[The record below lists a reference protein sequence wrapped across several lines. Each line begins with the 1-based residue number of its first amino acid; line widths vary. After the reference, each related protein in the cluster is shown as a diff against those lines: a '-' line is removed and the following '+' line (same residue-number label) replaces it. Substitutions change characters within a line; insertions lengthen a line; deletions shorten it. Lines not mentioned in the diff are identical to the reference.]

1 MTSTSPTTRPGRPR
15 SEQTHQAILEATQ
28 EVLRERGY
36 GGLSLD
42 EIARRAKV
50 GKRTIYRWWSSK
62 GALVA
67 EAFRE
72 DATRRHP
79 TVDTGTVRGDLLS
92 YLSTLFAELANPGK
106 KAALS
111 TMMAEAQTG
120 GDFAAD
126 FTRFV
131 DDRRALVR
139 HLLERGIQRGE
150 LAADTDLDLAVDV
163 LFGVFWYRVLT
174 GDRPLNPTVA
184 QTLVDGLLH
193 ATRPTRTA
201 TH

>member
-1 MTSTSPTTRPGRPR
+1 MTSTPPTTGPGRPR
-15 SEQTHQAILEATQ
+15 SEQTHRAILEATQ

-72 DATRRHP
+72 DATHRHP

-92 YLSTLFAELANPGK
+92 YLSTLFAEVANPGK

-111 TMMAEAQTG
+111 SMMAEAQTG

-126 FTRFV
+126 FAHFI

-150 LAADTDLDLAVDV
+150 LAPDTDLDLAVDV
-163 LFGVFWYRVLT
+163 LFGLFWYRVLT

>member
-1 MTSTSPTTRPGRPR
+1 MTATPPAGRPGRPR

-28 EVLRERGY
+28 EVLREVGY

-72 DATRRHP
+72 DAARRHP
-79 TVDTGTVRGDLLS
+79 TVDTGTVHGDLVS
-92 YLSTLFAELANPGK
+92 YLSALFSDVSSPGK

-111 TMMAEAQTG
+111 SMMAEAQTG

-126 FTRFV
+126 FDQFIE
-131 DDRRALVR
+131 DRRTLVR
-139 HLLERGIQRGE
+139 DLLERGVRRGE
-150 LAADTDLDLAVDV
+150 IAPDTDLDLSVDV

-174 GDRPLNPTVA
+174 GDRPLDPAVA
-184 QTLVDGLLH
+184 HALVAGLLQ
-193 ATRPTRTA
+193 ATRPA
-201 TH
+201 

>member
-1 MTSTSPTTRPGRPR
+1 MTPTSPATRPGRPR

-67 EAFRE
+67 EAFSE
-72 DATRRHP
+72 DAARRHP

-92 YLSTLFAELANPGK
+92 YLGTLFAEVANPGK
-106 KAALS
+106 KAAMS
-111 TMMAEAQTG
+111 SMMAEAQAG

-126 FTRFV
+126 FARFI

-139 HLLERGIQRGE
+139 HLLERGVDRGE
-150 LAADTDLDLAVDV
+150 LAPDTDLDLAVDV
-163 LFGVFWYRVLT
+163 LFGLFWYRVLT
-174 GDRPLNPTVA
+174 GDRPLNPAVA

-193 ATRPTRTA
+193 AIRPT
-201 TH
+201 

>member
-15 SEQTHQAILEATQ
+15 SEQTHRAILEATQ

-72 DATRRHP
+72 DATHRHP

-92 YLSTLFAELANPGK
+92 YLSTLFAEVANPGK

-111 TMMAEAQTG
+111 SMMAEAQTG

-126 FTRFV
+126 FARFI

-139 HLLERGIQRGE
+139 HLLERGVQRGE
-150 LAADTDLDLAVDV
+150 LAPDTDLDLAVDV
-163 LFGVFWYRVLT
+163 LFGLFWYRVLT

-193 ATRPTRTA
+193 ATRPT
-201 TH
+201 

>member
-15 SEQTHQAILEATQ
+15 SEQTHRAILEATQ

-72 DATRRHP
+72 DATHRHP

-92 YLSTLFAELANPGK
+92 YLSTLFAEVGNPGK

-111 TMMAEAQTG
+111 SMMAEAQTG

-126 FTRFV
+126 FARFI

-139 HLLERGIQRGE
+139 HLLERGVQRGE
-150 LAADTDLDLAVDV
+150 LALDTDLDLAVDV
-163 LFGVFWYRVLT
+163 LFGLFWYRVLT
-174 GDRPLNPTVA
+174 GDRPLDPTVA

-193 ATRPTRTA
+193 ATRPT
-201 TH
+201 